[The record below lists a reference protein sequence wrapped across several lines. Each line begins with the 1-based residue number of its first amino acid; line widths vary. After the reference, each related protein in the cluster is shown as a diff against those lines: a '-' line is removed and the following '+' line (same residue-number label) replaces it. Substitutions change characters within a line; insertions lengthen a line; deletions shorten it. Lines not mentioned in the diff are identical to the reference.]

1 MKTFCKTTMIAL
13 FLLLLT
19 GGIKAQTTQTKLDQ
33 LKLAQVFLGAWQQN
47 AGKDTVQISE
57 TQQYGNLFVQNVSL
71 IVQGKKSF
79 SYIMNFG
86 FSSKE
91 DKFTGVVFYSS
102 GFYQTWFASFTS
114 EKIFSGDFV
123 RNFNPETKTGKFEVK
138 IETPTSMTMSMF
150 NINGIKTGEYKNVKV
165 K

>member
-1 MKTFCKTTMIAL
+1 MIAL

-71 IVQGKKSF
+71 IVQG
-79 SYIMNFG
+79 
-86 FSSKE
+86 
-91 DKFTGVVFYSS
+91 
-102 GFYQTWFASFTS
+102 
-114 EKIFSGDFV
+114 
-123 RNFNPETKTGKFEVK
+123 
-138 IETPTSMTMSMF
+138 
-150 NINGIKTGEYKNVKV
+150 
-165 K
+165 

>member
-71 IVQGKKSF
+71 IVQG
-79 SYIMNFG
+79 
-86 FSSKE
+86 
-91 DKFTGVVFYSS
+91 
-102 GFYQTWFASFTS
+102 
-114 EKIFSGDFV
+114 
-123 RNFNPETKTGKFEVK
+123 
-138 IETPTSMTMSMF
+138 
-150 NINGIKTGEYKNVKV
+150 
-165 K
+165 